1 MASIEV
7 RGSYAKTER
16 WLNKLAKGDLASTLD
31 SLGRRGVA
39 ALASATP
46 AESGLTSRSWNY
58 RIKRSSKSVTIEW
71 YNTNIVNGFPV
82 AIGLQYGH
90 GTGTGGY
97 IVGRDYINPAI
108 KPVFDDIEKAIERAV
123 K

>member
-1 MASIEV
+1 MAELIV
-7 RGSYAKTER
+7 RGSYAKTES
-16 WLNKLAKGDLASTLD
+16 WLNKLAKGDPASTLD

-46 AESGLTSRSWNY
+46 ADSGLTARSWNY
-58 RIKRSSKSVTIEW
+58 RVKRNSRSVTIEW
-71 YNTNIVNGFPV
+71 YNTNVVNGFPV

-123 K
+123 R

>member
-7 RGSYAKTER
+7 RGSYAQTER
-16 WLNKLAKGDLASTLD
+16 WLNKLAQGDIASTLD

-46 AESGLTSRSWNY
+46 TESGLTARSWNY
-58 RIKRSSKSVTIEW
+58 RIKRSSNSVTIEW
-71 YNTNIVNGFPV
+71 YNTNIVDGFPV

-97 IVGRDYINPAI
+97 IAGRDYINPAI